1 MGKNM
6 ALYDSSDTTQPFLGR
21 NLATNNDKLSEYS
34 KQEIDQEIESLVKW
48 GYERALKILQ
58 YNYKEFIFL
67 TQLLKYQRDL
77 NYEDFKSRNIKF
89 EIF

>member
-1 MGKNM
+1 M
-6 ALYDSSDTTQPFLGR
+6 SSPTPISMD
-21 NLATNNDKLSEYS
+21 DMIE
-34 KQEIDQEIESLVKW
+34 QEIDQEIESLVKW

-89 EIF
+89 